1 MQAKVVLV
9 VEDDFLIRTTLA
21 EVLADAGFAVVEAE
35 RADLALETLEQ
46 HAPAVDILFTDVTM
60 PGSMDGLELARRVS
74 VSQPDIAIVVAS
86 GNFIPSRSEL
96 PPGCL
101 FLSNPTASASCRTNS
116 GRSWS
121 KLVRLTTDQPT
132 YDEV

>member
-9 VEDDFLIRTTLA
+9 VEDEWLIRETLC
-21 EVLADAGFAVVEAE
+21 EVLANAGFDVMEAE

-46 HAPAVDILFTDVTM
+46 RAPAVDLLFTDVTM

-96 PPGCL
+96 PPGSL
-101 FLSNPTASASCRTNS
+101 FLSKPYSFRALPGQLRAFMVEA
-116 GRSWS
+116 GA
-121 KLVRLTTDQPT
+121 PH
-132 YDEV
+132 

>member
-1 MQAKVVLV
+1 MQTKVVLV
-9 VEDDFLIRTTLA
+9 VEDEWLIRVTLC
-21 EVLADAGFAVVEAE
+21 EVLAKAGFEVVEAE
-35 RADLALETLEQ
+35 RADLALEALEQ
-46 HAPAVDILFTDVTM
+46 RAPAVDLLFTDVTM

-101 FLSNPTASASCRTNS
+101 FLSKPYSFR
-116 GRSWS
+116 
-121 KLVRLTTDQPT
+121 KLPEQLRAFMI
-132 YDEV
+132 EAGAAHH